1 MSNEEAKP
9 QGRRLTRTVHARF
22 LIAYVP
28 AVIFVIVLFVAL
40 VEVLTY
46 RNASAALRE
55 RVEHMG
61 ANLSIILAEPV
72 AQNDRR
78 LVQSVIANAV
88 HDRDVAYIGV
98 FDSQGAPIAEVSRDE
113 IRPGENLVFT
123 KPLNIGAGDD
133 AIAVGRL
140 RVALTDERLLEAM
153 ANRLYF
159 AGTLSTLLLVAIVIV
174 GSFVYRRVVGDPL
187 SRLIAVINQ
196 TDQGRGVTRIAPSRD
211 DEVGDVFRAFN
222 KMRDRQHRNEIEL
235 EAARDSLEKRVRD
248 RTSELKLAHDEAL
261 AANRAKSQFLA
272 NMSHEF
278 RTPLN
283 SIIGFA
289 ELLGSDTVTDKA
301 LREEYAR
308 DIRQSGVHL
317 LTLINDLLDLSK
329 AEAGKLELQE
339 SVMDVGA
346 MIDACIGMVRNG
358 AQEKGLQ
365 ITAQIPESSPALR
378 GDERKVRQMVLNL
391 LSNAVKFTPSG
402 GTVSITSRPA
412 VNGGLDITV
421 ADTGIGIA
429 ARDQERILKPFVQVD
444 SAYTRKHTGTGLGL
458 PLVRMLAELHGG
470 RLTLKSVQNQG
481 TTVTLNFPA
490 DRTQYDSRM
499 ARVAE

>member
-1 MSNEEAKP
+1 MSDEDP
-9 QGRRLTRTVHARF
+9 QPQRRRLNRTVHARF
-22 LIAYVP
+22 LIGYVP
-28 AVIFVIVLFVAL
+28 AVILVVVLFVAL
-40 VEVLTY
+40 FEFFTY
-46 RNASAALRE
+46 RSASHALRD
-55 RVEHMG
+55 RVERMG
-61 ANLSIILAEPV
+61 ANLSIILAAPV
-72 AQNDRR
+72 AQHERR
-78 LVQSVIANAV
+78 LVQAVIANAV
-88 HDRDVAYIGV
+88 NDRDVASIGV
-98 FDSQGAPIAEVSRDE
+98 FDAQGQTIAKVAREDVQVGND
-113 IRPGENLVFT
+113 LVFSKT
-123 KPLNIGAGDD
+123 LNIGTGDN
-133 AIAVGRL
+133 AIPVGRI
-140 RVALTDERLLEAM
+140 RVALTDERLVEAM

-159 AGTLSTLLLVAIVIV
+159 AGTLSAMLLAAIVIV
-174 GSFVYRRVVGDPL
+174 GSFVYRRVIGAPL
-187 SRLIAVINQ
+187 NHLVAIINQ
-196 TDQGRGVTRIAPSRD
+196 TDQGRGFERVVPSRD

-248 RTSELKLAHDEAL
+248 RTSELKQAHDEAL

-289 ELLGSDTVTDKA
+289 ELLGSDSVTDQT
-301 LREEYAR
+301 LREEYAK
-308 DIRQSGVHL
+308 DIRDSGIHL

-339 SVMDVGA
+339 SIMDVTA
-346 MIDACIGMVRNG
+346 TIDACLGMVRNS
-358 AQEKGLQ
+358 AREKALTL
-365 ITAQIPESSPALR
+365 TANIPPSAPALR
-378 GDERKVRQMVLNL
+378 GDERKVRQMILNL

-402 GTVSITSRPA
+402 GEITITCRPA
-412 VNGGLDITV
+412 VNGGLDLIV
-421 ADTGIGIA
+421 SDNGVGIA
-429 ARDQERILKPFVQVD
+429 EKDQDRILQPFVQVD
-444 SAYTRKHTGTGLGL
+444 SAYTRKHAGTGLGL

-470 RLTLKSVQNQG
+470 RLTLESVQNEG